1 MPAQRRTPVPPHREE
16 DPEVIARRRADALA
30 ALPRIGTQQITQRS
44 QMVRRLED
52 IAMDLGDTVRERQA
66 KNDPYWW
73 HTQDMLDEILDL
85 LEAARAGV
93 ADT

>member
-1 MPAQRRTPVPPHREE
+1 M
-16 DPEVIARRRADALA
+16 IARRRAEALD
-30 ALPRIGTQQITQRS
+30 ALPRIGTQKITERS

-52 IAMDLGDTVRERQA
+52 IAMDLGDTVRARQA
-66 KNDPYWW
+66 KDDPYWW
-73 HTQDMLDEILDL
+73 HTQDMLDEVLDV